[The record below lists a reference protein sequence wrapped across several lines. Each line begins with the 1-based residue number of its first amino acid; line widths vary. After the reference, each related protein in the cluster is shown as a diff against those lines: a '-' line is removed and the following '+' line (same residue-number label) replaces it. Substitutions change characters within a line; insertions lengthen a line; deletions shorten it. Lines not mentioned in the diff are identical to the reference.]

1 MHYFFDCAVSFD
13 GNQPISEEL
22 LDCQPRVQQTEV
34 TWMRKIYRSNRL
46 EVLFH
51 LLYKYEFLVD
61 YLRRKVCYVLN
72 YGRRLRAAGQ

>member
-34 TWMRKIYRSNRL
+34 TWTMENADERDQ
-46 EVLFH
+46 
-51 LLYKYEFLVD
+51 EFSPV
-61 YLRRKVCYVLN
+61 YYSSTN
-72 YGRRLRAAGQ
+72 IRAVFRGEMNQFSSAEDASDKA